1 MSRFTF
7 ICEDEP
13 MPFSG
18 GIVSKK
24 TVEFNG
30 ESLDGIINEF
40 EMFLKGC
47 GFSFNGQLD
56 FVTDEEPPEWH
67 TEEFETPKFDF
78 SEIQKLNWPFPRQ
91 AEHSES
97 SDR

>member
-13 MPFSG
+13 MPFSD

-30 ESLDGIINEF
+30 ESLDGIVNEF
-40 EMFLKGC
+40 EMF
-47 GFSFNGQLD
+47 
-56 FVTDEEPPEWH
+56 
-67 TEEFETPKFDF
+67 
-78 SEIQKLNWPFPRQ
+78 
-91 AEHSES
+91 
-97 SDR
+97 